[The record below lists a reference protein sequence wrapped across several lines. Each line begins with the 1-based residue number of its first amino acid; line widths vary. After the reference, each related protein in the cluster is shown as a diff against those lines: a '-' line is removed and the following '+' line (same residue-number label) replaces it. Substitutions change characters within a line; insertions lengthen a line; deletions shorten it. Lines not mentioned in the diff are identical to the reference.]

1 MSPVKDFD
9 IAIVGGG
16 IAGLTLAIALNSRSI
31 PFTIYEQASSFA
43 EIGAGVSFSPNAVQA
58 MKVCH
63 EGIYEAFEKVCTRN
77 ISPSKQKVWF
87 DYVDAYSDVTSNGTL
102 DTAFTVSN
110 SLGQNGVH
118 RAQFLDEA
126 VKLIPKHLARFGKRL
141 QNITE
146 DRDGRLV
153 MRFDDGTVAEADAII
168 GCDGIKSRV
177 RQAIV
182 GADHPSAK
190 PVYTRKYAYRGL
202 IPMED
207 ACAAVGEERAQNACM
222 YMGHD
227 KHVLTFPVNHGKTL
241 NLVAFRTTSEDW
253 PDTQRLTRPG
263 QREEL
268 LHDFEDY
275 GPAAIKLLKLVNP
288 KLDVWAIFDLG
299 RPVPTFYKGRIC
311 ISGDAAHATSP
322 HHGAGAGF
330 CIEDSA
336 MLAELLADEQ
346 VKTQHDLEVVFATY
360 DAERRSRAQWLVE
373 SSRWVGD
380 CYELR
385 AEGVGNDFTKI
396 EDQINERNGIIANVN
411 IEEMCA
417 KAKDELRRR
426 LHKPL
431 GGEKL

>member
-31 PFTIYEQASSFA
+31 PVTLYEQAASFG

-63 EGIYEAFEKVCTRN
+63 QGIYEAFETVCTRN
-77 ISPSKQKVWF
+77 LWPSKEKVWF
-87 DYVDAYSDVTSNGTL
+87 DYVDAYSDVTSDGVL
-102 DTAFTVSN
+102 ATAFTISN
-110 SLGQNGVH
+110 SLGQNGLH
-118 RAQFLDEA
+118 RAHFLDEA
-126 VKLIPKHLARFGKRL
+126 VKLFPKQLVRFGKRL

-146 DRDGRLV
+146 DGNGRLV
-153 MRFDDGTVAEADAII
+153 MHFDDGTVAETDAII

-182 GADHPSAK
+182 GPDHPSAR
-190 PVYTRKYAYRGL
+190 PVYTHKYAYRGL

-222 YMGHD
+222 YMGRD
-227 KHVLTFPVNHGKTL
+227 KHILTFPVNHGKTL

-253 PDTQRLTRPG
+253 PDAQRLTRSG
-263 QREEL
+263 ELDEL
-268 LHDFEDY
+268 LQEFEDY
-275 GPAAIKLLKLVNP
+275 GPAVIKLLKLLDP
-288 KLDVWAIFDLG
+288 KLNVWAIFDLG
-299 RPVPTFYKGRIC
+299 YPAPTFYKGRIC

-346 VKTQHDLEVVFATY
+346 VKSRHELEAVFATY

-373 SSRWVGD
+373 SSRWIGD

-385 AEGVGNDFTKI
+385 AEGIGNDFTKI
-396 EDQINERNGIIANVN
+396 EAEIKERNGIIADIN

-417 KAKDELRRR
+417 RAKDELRKR
-426 LHKPL
+426 LS
-431 GGEKL
+431 GSCER

>member
-16 IAGLTLAIALNSRSI
+16 IAGLSLAIALNSRSI

-77 ISPSKQKVWF
+77 LSPSKQKVWF

-126 VKLIPKHLARFGKRL
+126 IKLIPKQLARFGKRL
-141 QNITE
+141 QSITE
-146 DRDGRLV
+146 GHNGRLV
-153 MRFDDGTVAEADAII
+153 MRFDDGTMAEADAII

-190 PVYTRKYAYRGL
+190 PVYTHKYAYRGL
-202 IPMED
+202 IPMEE

-222 YMGHD
+222 YVSTHLTVVVMG
-227 KHVLTFPVNHGKTL
+227 
-241 NLVAFRTTSEDW
+241 
-253 PDTQRLTRPG
+253 
-263 QREEL
+263 
-268 LHDFEDY
+268 
-275 GPAAIKLLKLVNP
+275 
-288 KLDVWAIFDLG
+288 
-299 RPVPTFYKGRIC
+299 
-311 ISGDAAHATSP
+311 
-322 HHGAGAGF
+322 
-330 CIEDSA
+330 
-336 MLAELLADEQ
+336 
-346 VKTQHDLEVVFATY
+346 
-360 DAERRSRAQWLVE
+360 
-373 SSRWVGD
+373 
-380 CYELR
+380 
-385 AEGVGNDFTKI
+385 
-396 EDQINERNGIIANVN
+396 
-411 IEEMCA
+411 
-417 KAKDELRRR
+417 
-426 LHKPL
+426 
-431 GGEKL
+431 